1 MFRQAQL
8 PANDHAAKGSGTI
21 WTSVLERFERYAP
34 ASVMARLALERA
46 LPGDWID
53 AVFEEHRERQDSR
66 ELLFSTVIELV
77 SLVSLGLRPSLHAAA
92 RRMETLP
99 VSLTALY
106 DKVNRTE
113 PAILRALVR
122 GSAERLMPVAAG
134 WRSGPSLPGWQ
145 VRVLDGNHLPASE
158 KRLAP
163 LRGHRGAALP
173 GQTLVVYDPD
183 SGLVTD
189 LAASEDAHQSERAA
203 IAPLLDSAQPGQL
216 WMADRLF
223 CTRTILLGW
232 QEARASFLVREHGR
246 HPQLAAEGPWRACGR
261 SETGQV
267 REQRIELAGAS
278 GPWRRI
284 ELALDTP
291 TEAGESV
298 IRLWSNL
305 PEQIDARQIARL
317 YRTRWRIEG
326 MFQRLEAALHSEIRS
341 LGHPRAAL
349 LGFTVA
355 VLAYNVLALLQRCI
369 ERVHQD
375 TGPALEVSAY
385 HLALQIRS
393 GYEGMLI
400 ALPAEQWLSYDD
412 ADPAV
417 LVDRLTRLARNI
429 VPRQVASS
437 PRAPKAATRKG
448 YVDAAVARAHVATA
462 RILAQAK
469 AKRP

>member
-1 MFRQAQL
+1 
-8 PANDHAAKGSGTI
+8 
-21 WTSVLERFERYAP
+21 
-34 ASVMARLALERA
+34 MARLALERA

-53 AVFEEHRERQDSR
+53 TVFEEHRRWQYSR

-77 SLVSLGLRPSLHAAA
+77 TLVSSGLRPSLHAAA
-92 RRMETLP
+92 RNMETLP
-99 VSLTALY
+99 VSLAALY

-122 GSAERLMPVAAG
+122 GSAGRLMPVAAG
-134 WRSGPSLPGWQ
+134 WRGGPSLPGWQ

-158 KRLAP
+158 KRLAL

-173 GQTLVVYDPD
+173 GQMLVVYDPD

-189 LAASEDAHQSERAA
+189 IVPSEDAHQSERAA
-203 IAPLLDSAQPGQL
+203 SAPLLDSAQPGQL

-232 QEARASFLVREHGR
+232 QAAQASFLVREHGR

-261 SETGQV
+261 AEAGTV
-267 REQRIELAGAS
+267 REQRIELAGAL

-284 ELALDTP
+284 ELALDMP

-298 IRLWSNL
+298 VRLWSNL
-305 PEQIDARQIARL
+305 PERVDARQIARL
-317 YRTRWRIEG
+317 YRRRWCIEG

-341 LGHPRAAL
+341 LGRPRAAL
-349 LGFTVA
+349 LGFAVA
-355 VLAYNVLALLQRCI
+355 VLAYNVLAVLQRCI
-369 ERVHQD
+369 ERAHQG
-375 TGPALEVSAY
+375 TGPAPQVSAY

-400 ALPAEQWLSYDD
+400 ALPAERWSSYGD
-412 ADPAV
+412 ADPAAV
-417 LVDRLTRLARNI
+417 AAHLTRLGRNV
-429 VPRQVASS
+429 VPRQVAVS
-437 PRAPKAATRKG
+437 PRGPRRATKKG

-462 RILAQAK
+462 RVLAQAK
-469 AKRP
+469 